1 MFETLFSTALG
12 KALTLLF
19 ISATPVIELR
29 GAIPVGA
36 AQGLPFFETFLL
48 CIIGNM
54 LPVPFII
61 LFARKV
67 FEFLKRT
74 KLFRKPAEWLEHRTL
89 KKAPT
94 FYKYEI
100 LGLVILVAI
109 PLPGTGAWTGAI
121 LAALL
126 DVRLQRAIPA
136 VFLGVVIAALIVS
149 GMSYGFIE
157 AISLFAPGA

>member
-1 MFETLFSTALG
+1 MFESLFSTALG
-12 KALTLLF
+12 KAFTLLC
-19 ISATPVIELR
+19 ISATPIIELR

-36 AQGLPFFETFLL
+36 AQGFPFLETFLL
-48 CIIGNM
+48 CVVGNM

-61 LFARKV
+61 LFSRKI
-67 FEFLKRT
+67 FDWLKTTR
-74 KLFRKPAEWLEHRTL
+74 LFRRPTEWLEHRTL

-94 FYKYEI
+94 FYKYEL
-100 LGLVILVAI
+100 LGLAILVAI

-136 VFLGVVIAALIVS
+136 IFLGVVVAALIVS